1 MSALCQIGVTSKQH
15 LLFDISPNMSD
26 PIPSATADPDS
37 DHAAHANA
45 EDRKAAAALSSLN
58 VNEITTDG
66 VSDGANTNQDA
77 LGKAMSRLEI
87 VGGQGQNTKGTNV
100 QKSDGEVA
108 KKKVVKVAAA
118 DVALL
123 VDQLELSRIKATE
136 LLKAHDGDVVKAMKA
151 FIAPSFRA

>member
-1 MSALCQIGVTSKQH
+1 
-15 LLFDISPNMSD
+15 MSD

-123 VDQLELSRIKATE
+123 VRSDSPVYPAQTNDIDSTGGSARTEPDQGHR
-136 LLKAHDGDVVKAMKA
+136 VVEGT
-151 FIAPSFRA
+151 